1 VQRDAKEVMAEVL
14 GKLTG
19 KLDAPTVSTSAQE
32 NRRGN
37 TVGPNRDRLTVGV
50 DLGDRWSQYCILGL
64 EGETLAEG
72 QLRTT
77 QEDVGEFFRG
87 LTTAR
92 VVLEVGTHSAWVQD
106 VITELGHEVLVANPR
121 LMEGWKRRKRKN
133 DRIDANKL
141 ARLGRVDPQSLYPI
155 RHRSREVRQ
164 DLVVLRARDALVS
177 VRTELINST
186 RGLVKSMGT
195 RLPRCS
201 SPSFAEKVK
210 DAIPAEVRE
219 ALQPLVQLVETVN
232 ECIER
237 YDERI
242 EELGRKKYGHTTL
255 LRQVKGVGP
264 ITSLA
269 YVLTLEDP
277 QRFASSREVE
287 IATPMLTRYVE
298 SRQQQGAKNASC
310 NRELAALKR
319 MFNLGRANQKVR
331 QVPIFP
337 RLQENNVRIGFLED
351 AHYRRLIEH
360 CPGLWFR
367 AALELARTYGWR
379 KQEILKMR
387 VSQVDLFQR
396 TLRLEVGSTK
406 NRDGREVSMTDAIYT
421 LLLECVRGK
430 TGEQFVLTRRDG
442 RPVKDFRKTWAN
454 ICAKAG

>member
-1 VQRDAKEVMAEVL
+1 MKKDNNSAKRSEPTSKRAKARGPVQRDVKEVMAEVL
-14 GKLTG
+14 RKLSG
-19 KLDAPTVSTSAQE
+19 RAALDAGVLSGNGTKDG
-32 NRRGN
+32 RGN
-37 TVGPNRDRLTVGV
+37 RFGPNRDRLTVGV

-72 QLRTT
+72 QLRTR

-92 VVLEVGTHSAWVQD
+92 VVMEVGTHSAWVQD

-121 LMEGWKRRKRKN
+121 LMEGSKRRKRKS

-177 VRTELINST
+177 VRTELINT
-186 RGLVKSMGT
+186 ARGLAKSMGT

-210 DAIPAEVRE
+210 DAIPVEVGE
-219 ALQPLVQLVETVN
+219 GLQPLVQLVERVN
-232 ECIER
+232 ECIAR

-277 QRFASSREVE
+277 QRFASSREVGPYLGLVPKQE
-287 IATPMLTRYVE
+287 DSGDSQPQLGISKAGDRMLRRLLVGSSQYMLGAFGPDSDLRRYGLRLCE
-298 SRQQQGAKNASC
+298 RGGKNAKK
-310 NRELAALKR
+310 RAVVAVARKLAVL
-319 MFNLGRANQKVR
+319 L
-331 QVPIFP
+331 
-337 RLQENNVRIGFLED
+337 
-351 AHYRRLIEH
+351 HH
-360 CPGLWFR
+360 LWVTGDVYEP
-367 AALELARTYGWR
+367 LHQARTG
-379 KQEILKMR
+379 
-387 VSQVDLFQR
+387 
-396 TLRLEVGSTK
+396 
-406 NRDGREVSMTDAIYT
+406 
-421 LLLECVRGK
+421 
-430 TGEQFVLTRRDG
+430 TGT
-442 RPVKDFRKTWAN
+442 A
-454 ICAKAG
+454 AAAAA